1 MNDELKKIQKE
12 TGIKMGK
19 YDNEQN
25 RLYNMCKMSILML
38 EDIWKAIVTNN
49 LQDSQMCLN
58 WLDKLNEISIRN

>member
-38 EDIWKAIVTNN
+38 EDIWKAIETNN
-49 LQDSQMCLN
+49 LQDS
-58 WLDKLNEISIRN
+58 